1 MGGPVPPDSRGS
13 ARATA
18 GAAAAAPTLYTM
30 TTPCCRARWV
40 PSYPYCRAGGCLPLL
55 QGASSTTTTVLLLLR
70 TLATCE
76 ALCVCNG
83 QRGAST
89 VSASSL
95 TRGLATCPAEVW
107 RESNGQV
114 WSVENTTGE
123 ADVSCYERVT
133 DCSKAYS
140 RIQVH
145 LVRVLY
151 VYNTRSYY

>member
-1 MGGPVPPDSRGS
+1 MG
-13 ARATA
+13 
-18 GAAAAAPTLYTM
+18 YTM
-30 TTPCCRARWV
+30 TTPCCRARGV

-55 QGASSTTTTVLLLLR
+55 QGASSTTTTTVLLLLR
-70 TLATCE
+70 TLAPCE

-95 TRGLATCPAEVW
+95 TREAWLRAQLRCGVSQTVRAGVW
-107 RESNGQV
+107 RTQL
-114 WSVENTTGE
+114 
-123 ADVSCYERVT
+123 ERLT
-133 DCSKAYS
+133 SRLQTCNRLSKAYS